1 MADIYTIAEIEE
13 AFRAQFSLSGLEAC
27 TYDDERI
34 QKHWVEFKLHLE
46 TQGKQDNG

>member
-1 MADIYTIAEIEE
+1 MAGIYTIAEIEE

-34 QKHWVEFKLHLE
+34 QKHWEEFKSDLE
-46 TQGKQDNG
+46 VKSNGPD